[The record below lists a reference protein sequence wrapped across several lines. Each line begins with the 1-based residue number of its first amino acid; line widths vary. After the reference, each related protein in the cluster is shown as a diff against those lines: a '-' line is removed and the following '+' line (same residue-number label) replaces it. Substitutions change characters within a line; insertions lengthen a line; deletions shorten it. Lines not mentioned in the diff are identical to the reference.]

1 MKDRSSDGK
10 FSTSKLKDARRD
22 KIPEESHYSRR
33 EKVFNTSDP
42 SQINRK
48 DKEIEMSHEKTCLFI
63 QLLHKTFLMV
73 KCLIRRILV
82 NPQFHSMFKIYMDI
96 TLYLS

>member
-10 FSTSKLKDARRD
+10 FSTSKLKDTRHD

-63 QLLHKTFLMV
+63 QLLHKTFHMV
-73 KCLIRRILV
+73 K
-82 NPQFHSMFKIYMDI
+82 MFNRKDSSKPAISFNAQN
-96 TLYLS
+96 LY

>member
-10 FSTSKLKDARRD
+10 FSTSKLKEARCDR
-22 KIPEESHYSRR
+22 IPEDSHYTWR

-48 DKEIEMSHEKTCLFI
+48 EKEIEMSHEKTCLYSVA
-63 QLLHKTFLMV
+63 T
-73 KCLIRRILV
+73 
-82 NPQFHSMFKIYMDI
+82 
-96 TLYLS
+96 